1 MKRQRLLYL
10 LVTIIFF
17 SCGDSGYDP
26 ETYRPSLEAYYLRP
40 SKVEFKAQS
49 SAGETFPFSIAS
61 LSIPWKFSDIP
72 LWSQLSIL
80 SGDSDA
86 NVSLTIEDN
95 LSVDTDRLGIFYLES
110 THAMWKCSVPM
121 SAYQPAA
128 RPYVQMST
136 DEIVLDGGI
145 SSSEV
150 SVWGNCKWTAEVND
164 DWLSISYDVNAG
176 RVNIQA
182 SENTTNVARTG
193 TIDIKYN
200 NKTISK
206 ITVLQRVANIFV
218 ETTPLEFENVA
229 GEYTL
234 AITSEVSWSAE
245 TSHPWIQIS
254 PTTGAAG
261 TTSLKISVSPN
272 TSTVTRKGFVY
283 IYIGA
288 SKIVEI
294 PVTQDGIFIELS
306 SSELVVQSTSCSEKV
321 MLKSN
326 TSWEIYSYPEWV
338 DVSPKNGEGDQE
350 ISISF
355 QDNPNVTD
363 RQGRIKVHQAGVD
376 LEAILEI
383 TQLGKIFE
391 YGVTVLEC
399 SDKKQTLQVQITS
412 DGSWTAST
420 NTDWMAVS
428 PTASLGS
435 SILNIL
441 VDENISTDARIGSV
455 TLSIGDAQYTISVV
469 QSGKYFSVDY
479 ESSSL
484 TSKGGKIAVH
494 VSTNDYWNASVQD
507 TLTWIGLSH
516 TSGEGDAAFTITID
530 DNPSVNARTGVIT
543 ISTVNGLSVK
553 ITITQAARYMTV
565 STQNILFFAKGG
577 AYDDILVDTDAQ
589 YSISTTG
596 GDWFTVTQK
605 DSYTLVVVAEENPGD
620 TVREGTIEL
629 SMTDLK
635 EGTYSITIP
644 VFQIAH
650 GGTFILK
657 GYEEDVNLDW
667 ELTESLSMSIVG
679 YTSDENWDVNAPIP
693 ELTIHVTGYN
703 ADQNLDTNP
712 ISGSATIEIS
722 TYGEDSNLNGE
733 EDSSSATIDSTPYG
747 EDSNLNG
754 EEESSS
760 ATIDSTPYGED
771 SNLDDE
777 EDSSSATITVEGYGA
792 DTNIDE

>member
-10 LVTIIFF
+10 LIAIIFF

-26 ETYRPSLEAYYLRP
+26 ETSQPSLEAYYLRP

-49 SAGETFPFSIAS
+49 SAGETFPFSITS
-61 LSIPWKFSDIP
+61 LTIPWKFSDIP
-72 LWSQLSIL
+72 SWSELSIL
-80 SGDSDA
+80 SGESDA
-86 NVSLTIEDN
+86 NVNLTIEDN

-110 THAMWKCSVPM
+110 THDVWKYSMPM

-136 DEIVLDGGI
+136 DEVVLNGGV
-145 SSSEV
+145 SSSDV

-164 DWLSISYDVNAG
+164 DWLSISYDVDAG

-182 SENTTNVARTG
+182 CENTTNVARIG

-206 ITVLQRVANIFV
+206 ITVLQRVANIFA
-218 ETTPLEFENVA
+218 EATSIAFENVA

-234 AITSEVSWSAE
+234 TITSEVSWSAE
-245 TSHPWIQIS
+245 TSHPWIQIT

-261 TTSLKISVSPN
+261 TTPLQISVSPN

-294 PVTQDGIFIELS
+294 PVTQDGIFIELE

-363 RQGRIKVHQAGVD
+363 RQGRIKVHQAGID

-391 YGVTVLEC
+391 YGVTLLEC

-412 DGSWTAST
+412 DGSWTAAT

-428 PTASLGS
+428 PTISSGS
-435 SILNIL
+435 SILNIS
-441 VDENISTDARIGSV
+441 VEENISEESRIGSV
-455 TLSIGDAQYTISVV
+455 ILSIGDAQYTISVV

-494 VSTNDYWNASVQD
+494 VSTNDHWNASVQGA
-507 TLTWIGLSH
+507 LPWIGLSN

-553 ITITQAARYMTV
+553 ITIAQAARYMKV

-577 AYDDILVDTDAQ
+577 VYGDIVVNTDAQ

-596 GDWFTVTQK
+596 GNWFTVIQN
-605 DSYTLVVVAEENPGD
+605 DSSTLVVVAEENLGD
-620 TVREGTIEL
+620 TERAGTIVL

-644 VFQIAH
+644 VVQLAY
-650 GGTFILK
+650 GGKFFVID
-657 GYEEDVNLDW
+657 YEEDVNLDW
-667 ELTESLSMSIVG
+667 ELTDSLSISVVG
-679 YTSDENWDVNAPIP
+679 YTSDKNWDVNAQIP
-693 ELTIHVTGYN
+693 KITIHVTGYN
-703 ADQNLDTNP
+703 EDQNWDANP
-712 ISGSATIEIS
+712 VSGSATIEFS
-722 TYGEDSNLNGE
+722 TYGEDSNWNGAE
-733 EDSSSATIDSTPYG
+733 GSSSA
-747 EDSNLNG
+747 L
-754 EEESSS
+754 
-760 ATIDSTPYGED
+760 
-771 SNLDDE
+771 
-777 EDSSSATITVEGYGA
+777 ITMEGYGV
-792 DTNIDE
+792 DTNRDE